1 MQVDQV
7 GESTVKDS
15 DQSQNLLSQ
24 ISLEQASLHIG
35 TLLTEKGKLTED
47 LRQERERLEETKVR
61 IERLDALEVKSKNLE
76 NANAHLVSMLNQKDE
91 ALKNQLA
98 YLEEFKAKLKQ
109 KEDMDSAQKGDD
121 EAKPSNAELSAKI
134 ASLERIQKLL
144 EQKSKLQATNNT
156 QKETQIATF

>member
-7 GESTVKDS
+7 DESAVKDS
-15 DQSQNLLSQ
+15 DQSYNLLSH